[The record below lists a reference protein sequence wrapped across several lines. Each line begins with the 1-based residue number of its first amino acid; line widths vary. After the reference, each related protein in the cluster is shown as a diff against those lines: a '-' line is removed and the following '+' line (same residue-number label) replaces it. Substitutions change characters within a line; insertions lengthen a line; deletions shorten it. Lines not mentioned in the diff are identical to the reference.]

1 MRRVVITGM
10 GILNSLGAGLNEVW
24 PRLLGGANGIKP
36 ISFFDASRY
45 RSKVAAEVT
54 LLGGAGRLDGES
66 YAAQEEVA
74 GVREDG
80 IRRGTRVFLECAREA
95 FGSSGLAES
104 GFNRDAAGVSAG
116 FSAAYMGVE
125 LVLDYY
131 RHRRGDGLDVDLRAF
146 ASADLQPAAQYTRRV
161 GDATA
166 ALPAKLFGFRG
177 PSSVCDT
184 ACAASGHAIGDA
196 FRLIRLGRAD
206 VMLAGGATAIVSPI
220 AILYFAMLGALSRNG
235 NPDSASRP
243 FDRDRDGFVMGEG
256 GGVVVM
262 EDYDHARARGATI
275 LAEVAGF
282 GSNTCAINLTDPSA
296 DGGLEAQAMR
306 LALQSAKLAPEEIG
320 FVAAHGTSTEKND
333 RTEAKAIRQAFGAW
347 SKNVLVSSNKGQL
360 GHTISGAA
368 VTNLI
373 CAVQAM
379 RNGIVP
385 PTMHLETLDSEV
397 DLDCVPNEARRAPIS
412 AALINSFAFGGHN
425 AVIAVRAAS

>member
-10 GILNSLGAGLNEVW
+10 GILNSLGAGLDVVW
-24 PRLLGGANGIKP
+24 PRLLGGGNGIKP

-54 LLGGAGRLDGES
+54 LLNGAGRLEGET
-66 YAAQEEVA
+66 YAAPVEVA

-95 FGSSGLAES
+95 FCSSGLAES
-104 GFNRDAAGVSAG
+104 GFDRAAAGVAAG
-116 FSAAYMGVE
+116 FSAAFLGVE

-131 RHRRGDGLDVDLRAF
+131 RHRRKDGLDVDIQAF
-146 ASADLQPAAQYTRRV
+146 PAAELQPPAHYTCRL

-166 ALPAKLFGFRG
+166 ALTAKLFGFRG

-196 FRLIRLGRAD
+196 FRSVRSGRAN

-220 AILYFAMLGALSRNG
+220 AILYFAMLGALSRNE
-235 NPDSASRP
+235 NPDLASRP
-243 FDRDRDGFVMGEG
+243 FDRSRDGFVMGEG

-262 EDYDHARARGATI
+262 EDYDHARARGARI

-282 GSNTCAINLTDPSA
+282 GSNTCAANLTDPSA

-306 LALQSAKLAPEEIG
+306 LALQSAKLAPEDIG

-333 RTEAKAIRQAFGAW
+333 RTEAKAIRQTFGAW
-347 SKNVLVSSNKGQL
+347 SKNLLVSSNKGQL

-373 CAVQAM
+373 CAVQAI
-379 RNGIVP
+379 REGIVP
-385 PTMHLETLDSEV
+385 PTMHLESLDPEV
-397 DLDCVPNEARRAPIS
+397 DLDCVPNQARRAPIS
-412 AALINSFAFGGHN
+412 AAVVNSFAFGGHN
-425 AVIAVRAAS
+425 AVIVVRAAS